1 MIHGVYS
8 SKSSFKHVQF
18 NKGLNVVI
26 AERKEGSDKT
36 KTTNSRGKST
46 LISIINFCLGSNA
59 SNSGLCIEQ
68 LTGWDFSIDITL
80 LGNRVQITREV
91 DNPNKVFIVGDISG
105 WPIKLEYDEEL
116 RKYFLGLD
124 KWKQFLGEAL
134 FDVHQT
140 SGISFRSLLSYFVRS
155 GVEAYSKP
163 LKFYSS
169 QADNLAHVY
178 NAFLI
183 GLDQKYATK
192 WCELDRQ
199 DKALKA
205 LGEAIKAGLH
215 ETKGEL
221 ETKKIELE
229 EELSKGRK
237 ILSDFKVYEKYKEIQ
252 VEANELT
259 SKIHQLANE
268 NITERRKLEHYESSI
283 IEETPPDDEKLK
295 MIYKETGIVFS
306 DSVQRTLE
314 EAFDFHKQILK
325 NRTAFLEA
333 EIVRIRN
340 KIVQRD
346 ELIKNLSDKRSSCLE
361 ILNTHGALDEYSRLQ
376 EQNTKIQEKLEKIL
390 SKIEDI
396 RDQTK
401 KRQNIKL
408 SRIELDKEA
417 SIDYEEK
424 RRFWEQAIRLFNEFA
439 KALYGVNGEFV
450 IDISEKGYQFNV
462 DIPGGRGGGIGKM
475 KIFCYDL
482 MNMCMQ
488 KILGREID
496 FLVHDS
502 ILYEG
507 VDERQVAHAIEQ
519 AAVKADFYNFQYIM
533 TINSDMIPYN
543 DFNKEFNFDNY
554 IKLRLSDEDESGSLL
569 GINF

>member
-1 MIHGVYS
+1 M
-8 SKSSFKHVQF
+8 
-18 NKGLNVVI
+18 
-26 AERKEGSDKT
+26 
-36 KTTNSRGKST
+36 
-46 LISIINFCLGSNA
+46 
-59 SNSGLCIEQ
+59 
-68 LTGWDFSIDITL
+68 
-80 LGNRVQITREV
+80 
-91 DNPNKVFIVGDISG
+91 
-105 WPIKLEYDEEL
+105 
-116 RKYFLGLD
+116 GLD
-124 KWKQFLGEAL
+124 KWKQLLAEAL
-134 FDVHQT
+134 FDIPQT
-140 SGISFRSLLSYFVRS
+140 IGISFRSLLSYFARS

-169 QADNLAHVY
+169 QADNIAHVY
-178 NAFLI
+178 NAFLV

-192 WCELDRQ
+192 WCELDKQ

-205 LGEAIKAGLH
+205 LSEAIKAGIH

-229 EELSKGRK
+229 EELYKGRK
-237 ILSDFKVYEKYKEIQ
+237 ILSDFKVYEKYREIQ

-259 SKIHQLANE
+259 TKIHQLVND
-268 NITERRKLEHYESSI
+268 NVTEKRKLEHYENSI
-283 IEETPPDDEKLK
+283 VEESPPDDEKLK
-295 MIYKETGIVFS
+295 MIYRETGIVFS
-306 DSVQRTLE
+306 NNVKRTLE
-314 EAFDFHKQILK
+314 EAFDFHRHIIK
-325 NRTAFLEA
+325 NRALFLEA

-346 ELIKNLSDKRSSCLE
+346 ELIKNLSDKRSSCME

-390 SKIEDI
+390 NKIEDI

-450 IDISEKGYQFNV
+450 IDISEKGYKFNV

-482 MNMCMQ
+482 MNICMQ
-488 KILGREID
+488 KILGRDID
-496 FLVHDS
+496 FLIHDS
-502 ILYEG
+502 IIYEG
-507 VDERQVAHAIEQ
+507 VDERQIAHAIEQ
-519 AAVKADFYNFQYIM
+519 AAAKAKLYDFQYIM
-533 TINSDMIPYN
+533 TINSDMVPYN
-543 DFNKEFNFDNY
+543 DFSEGFNLDEY

-569 GINF
+569 GVPF